1 MIKTLTVFG
10 TRPEAIKLAPVIE
23 EFSSRSTVKSVVCS
37 TGQHLEMLE
46 GALKAL
52 DVSVNYDLGL
62 MKESQ
67 TLSGLTGR
75 LLTALSPVIQ
85 QESPDIV
92 LVQGDTTTAFVGA
105 LVGFYHKIPVAHVEA
120 GLRSG
125 DKKNP
130 FPEELNRR
138 LADTL
143 SDLHFA
149 PTEGSKVNLIREGFP
164 PESIAVTGNTVI
176 DSLMY
181 TVKSIRQGNLTLDI
195 SDEILDMRNQPN
207 KLLLVTLH
215 RRESFDTGIAN
226 ICNAL
231 KDLTEIHRNL
241 VIVFPVHLNPKVR
254 ETVYNILRG
263 LDQVR
268 LLEPLNYVNF
278 VGLMMKAD
286 LIITDSG
293 GIQEEAPSLGI
304 PVLVARDKTERPEAI
319 ESGTARLIGTSTNSI
334 IEKTNLL
341 LENEKVYQ
349 EMATKVNPF
358 GSGNA
363 AKRIVDEIERHFLEA
378 NG

>member
-1 MIKTLTVFG
+1 MIKTLTIFG

-23 EFSSRSTVKSVVCS
+23 ALSSRPSFKSVVCS
-37 TGQHLEMLE
+37 TGQHLEMLQGVLE
-46 GALKAL
+46 AL
-52 DVSVNYDLGL
+52 DIPVDYDLGV

-67 TLSGLTGR
+67 TLSGLTSR
-75 LLTALSPVIQ
+75 LLTPLDSVIQ

-92 LVQGDTTTAFVGA
+92 LVQGDTTTAFAGA
-105 LVGFYHKIPVAHVEA
+105 LVGFYHKIPVGHVEA

-143 SDLHFA
+143 SDLYFA
-149 PTEGSKVNLIREGFP
+149 PTEASKINLLNEGFSG
-164 PESIAVTGNTVI
+164 ESIKVTGNTVI
-176 DSLMY
+176 DSLMN
-181 TVKSIRQGNLTLDI
+181 TAKSIERGDFALDL
-195 SDEILDMRNQPN
+195 SNEILAPSNPSN

-215 RRESFDTGIAN
+215 RRESFDAGIAN

-231 KDLTEIHRNL
+231 RTLIKMHKNL
-241 VIVFPVHLNPKVR
+241 RIVFPVHLNPKVR
-254 ETVYNILRG
+254 ETVYDILQG
-263 LDQVR
+263 LEQVR
-268 LLEPLNYVNF
+268 LLDPLNYVNF

-319 ESGTARLIGTSTNSI
+319 ESGTAKLVGTGTNTI
-334 IEKTNLL
+334 VKETTRL
-341 LENEKVYQ
+341 LEDKSEYRK
-349 EMATKVNPF
+349 MATKVNPF

-363 AKRIVDEIERHFLEA
+363 GELIVDEIEMWFLQR
-378 NG
+378 

>member
-1 MIKTLTVFG
+1 
-10 TRPEAIKLAPVIE
+10 
-23 EFSSRSTVKSVVCS
+23 
-37 TGQHLEMLE
+37 MLE

-176 DSLMY
+176 DSLMH

>member
-1 MIKTLTVFG
+1 
-10 TRPEAIKLAPVIE
+10 
-23 EFSSRSTVKSVVCS
+23 
-37 TGQHLEMLE
+37 
-46 GALKAL
+46 
-52 DVSVNYDLGL
+52 
-62 MKESQ
+62 
-67 TLSGLTGR
+67 
-75 LLTALSPVIQ
+75 
-85 QESPDIV
+85 V

-176 DSLMY
+176 DSLMH

>member
-176 DSLMY
+176 DSLMH